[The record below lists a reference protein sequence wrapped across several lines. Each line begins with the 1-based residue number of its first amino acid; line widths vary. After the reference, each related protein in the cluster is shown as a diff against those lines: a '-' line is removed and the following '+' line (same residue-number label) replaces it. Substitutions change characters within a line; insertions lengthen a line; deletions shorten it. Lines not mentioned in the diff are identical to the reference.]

1 MIIRVEKY
9 GSLMGEE
16 GGAWSEEVHL
26 ALHPKNF
33 NFGMASYIAKR
44 ISPHDVLEFGSG
56 LGYLSRYIVDNS
68 PVKESY
74 CIEPNK
80 IKGVYRENGY
90 PKLLNI
96 DIFKENEPKE
106 IQKKFDLI
114 ISIEVAEHIP
124 RTNHDKLFDFLTSHA
139 DNWIVFSGAHIGQGG
154 HGHIAE
160 RSEDEWKE
168 EFVKRGMIFQ
178 EKMTKEIREAS
189 DKKNINHRRNILV
202 FKKPKYQSFFKKI
215 TAELFG

>member
-1 MIIRVEKY
+1 MNKQD
-9 GSLMGEE
+9 SLMGDK

-26 ALHPKNF
+26 ALHPENF
-33 NFGMASYIAKR
+33 NFGMASFIAKQ
-44 ISPHDVLEFGSG
+44 ISPRDMLEFGSG

-68 PVKESY
+68 SVRESY

-90 PKLLNI
+90 PKLLSI

-124 RTNHDKLFDFLTSHA
+124 RKNHRKLFDFLTSHA
-139 DNWIVFSGAHIGQGG
+139 ENWVVFSGAHIGQGG

-160 RSEDEWKE
+160 RTEKEWKE
-168 EFVKRGMIFQ
+168 EFLRRGMIFQ
-178 EKMTKEIREAS
+178 EKMTMEIREAC
-189 DKKNINHRRNILV
+189 DKKNINHRRNVMV
-202 FKKPKYQSFFKKI
+202 FKKPKYQSVFKKI
-215 TAELFG
+215 TAKLFG